1 MHADVDEGGNVMG
14 KIMTAEK
21 IKKLPPG
28 TDVTLVREATGETGR
43 LWVVK
48 SGRKKMLRGAVAMHE
63 IKDRPGWHYE
73 VEEREK
79 M

>member
-1 MHADVDEGGNVMG
+1 MG

-48 SGRKKMLRGAVAMHE
+48 SGRKKMLRGPFAMHE